1 MEEYT
6 DKMLS
11 LLEESIR
18 KCVRGQRKV
27 GLIYSSGIDSTL
39 VGVVAS
45 KIVPVRAYNVGVAGS
60 PDAAYARKERDNVSF
75 DVSFIEVSEADI
87 EDALPVVLK
96 AIGEPN
102 PLKLAVGIPFYF
114 ASKKAKD
121 DGFSVMLCGQG
132 PDELF
137 GGYSKYLDTLASGG
151 YPKLESAM
159 REDAENLRESQL
171 SFDERVCRLN
181 KVTLKFPFMDDDFAG
196 FALSI
201 PVESKI
207 REASSN
213 PEYACV
219 DEVSGK
225 RFIRKFALRE
235 AAKKAGVPAGILNRR
250 KKAAQYGSGVQK
262 TIEKIARKRGLKTEA
277 EKGGRSDYVRFFV
290 ERMWDEILE
299 EGKRSA

>member
-6 DKMLS
+6 NNLLS

-18 KCVRGQRKV
+18 KCVQGQKKV

-45 KIVPVRAYNVGVAGS
+45 KIVSVQAYNVGIAGS
-60 PDAAYARKERDNVSF
+60 PDTTYARKERDNVPF
-75 DVSFIEVSEADI
+75 DVSFIEVSETDI

-114 ASKKAKD
+114 ASKKAKE

-137 GGYSKYLDTLASGG
+137 GGYSKYLDALASGG

-159 REDAENLRESQL
+159 KKDIESLYESQL
-171 SFDERVCRLN
+171 SYDEHVCRLN
-181 KVTLKFPFMDDDFAG
+181 AITLKFPYMDDDFVR

-201 PVESKI
+201 PVELKI
-207 REASSN
+207 REASGK

-219 DEVSGK
+219 DEFAGK

-235 AAKKAGVPAGILNRR
+235 AAKKAEVPAGILNRR
-250 KKAAQYGSGVQK
+250 KKAAQYGSGIQK

-277 EKGGRSDYVRFFV
+277 EKEGRSDFVRFFV
-290 ERMWDEILE
+290 ERMWNEVFE
-299 EGKRSA
+299 EGKKKA